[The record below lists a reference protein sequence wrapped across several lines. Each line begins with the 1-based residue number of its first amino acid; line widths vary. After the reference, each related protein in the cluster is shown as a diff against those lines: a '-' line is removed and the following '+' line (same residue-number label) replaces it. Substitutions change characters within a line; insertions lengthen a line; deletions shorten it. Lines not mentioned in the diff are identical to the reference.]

1 MQFYRFSIA
10 WSRVLPN
17 GDISS
22 INAAGID
29 YYSRLIDRLLANDIQ
44 PMVTMYH
51 YDLPAALQQLGG
63 LANPL
68 IVDYFQQY
76 AELLFSRFGSRV
88 KKSHYICLL
97 FSCESYV
104 PVLIGPTLDNIQR
117 AIWFLH
123 IRLR

>member
-10 WSRVLPN
+10 WSRILPD

-22 INAAGID
+22 INAAGIE
-29 YYSRLIDRLLANDIQ
+29 YYSRLIDHVLANDIL

-51 YDLPAALQQLGG
+51 YDLPSALQRLGG
-63 LANPL
+63 LTNPL

-88 KKSHYICLL
+88 RNPIIFIFFHSFTNPC
-97 FSCESYV
+97 FS
-104 PVLIGPTLDNIQR
+104 
-117 AIWFLH
+117 
-123 IRLR
+123 